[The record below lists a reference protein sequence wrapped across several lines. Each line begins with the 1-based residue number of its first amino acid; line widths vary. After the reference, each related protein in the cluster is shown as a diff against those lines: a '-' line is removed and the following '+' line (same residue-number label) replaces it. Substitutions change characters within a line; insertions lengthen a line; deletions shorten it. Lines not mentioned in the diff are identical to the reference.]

1 MDWKRAALFL
11 GVAVVSAAFGLAVA
25 WLYKRPSGTYRA
37 SGRAT
42 AEGVEFSVEI
52 TGGVATVTAVPSG
65 DTAAVA
71 KTSARTLRAT
81 VPLEVKA

>member
-1 MDWKRAALFL
+1 MDWKIAAAFL

-37 SGRAT
+37 SGKAT

-52 TGGVATVTAVPSG
+52 TDGVATVTAVPTA
-65 DTAAVA
+65 DTGAVA
-71 KTSARTLRAT
+71 KTAARTLRAT
-81 VPLEVKA
+81 VPLEVQS